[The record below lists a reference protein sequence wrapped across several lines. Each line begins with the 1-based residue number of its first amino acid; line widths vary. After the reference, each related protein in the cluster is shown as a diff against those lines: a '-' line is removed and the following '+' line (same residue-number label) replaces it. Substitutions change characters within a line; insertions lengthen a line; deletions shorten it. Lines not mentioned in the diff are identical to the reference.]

1 VSRPRATSIEKGS
14 IVRHHYDQSTHT
26 TDNSPKANLRLVKRP
41 RPPDIRVPGWLA
53 RRREI
58 SPGAKLYYAALKYH
72 ARKKNRAWPGA
83 KRLIDWLGLSS
94 RSISRYQS
102 ELRKYG
108 LIRIQRRFM
117 GSTICFFVENHRWA
131 MRQNGALL
139 STPKWRTEFF
149 LTKKQ
154 QNNAAAATLF
164 WHHKT
169 FGTSQ

>member
-1 VSRPRATSIEKGS
+1 
-14 IVRHHYDQSTHT
+14 
-26 TDNSPKANLRLVKRP
+26 
-41 RPPDIRVPGWLA
+41 
-53 RRREI
+53 
-58 SPGAKLYYAALKYH
+58 
-72 ARKKNRAWPGA
+72 
-83 KRLIDWLGLSS
+83 
-94 RSISRYQS
+94 
-102 ELRKYG
+102 
-108 LIRIQRRFM
+108 
-117 GSTICFFVENHRWA
+117 